1 MFAALR
7 DPDRI
12 WIIDV
17 DGLRFVIDAAM
28 APDAPAEIQPELQQI
43 VDSIEI
49 EP

>member
-1 MFAALR
+1 
-7 DPDRI
+7 
-12 WIIDV
+12 
-17 DGLRFVIDAAM
+17 M